1 MFKIVKKAEI
11 GCLERERNEAEE
23 ELRKV
28 RRELYVA
35 RMLLDEISIKIN
47 NGVTKEDMGPFTK
60 AEMLYQLMAYNHNDS
75 KTIKRF
81 HGWVLPK
88 DEI

>member
-11 GCLERERNEAEE
+11 GCLKRERDEAEA

-28 RRELYVA
+28 RQELHVA
-35 RMLLDEISIKIN
+35 RMLLNEISIKIN

-60 AEMLYQLMAYNHNDS
+60 SEMLYQLMAYNYNDS
-75 KTIKRF
+75 KIIKRF

-88 DEI
+88 SEI